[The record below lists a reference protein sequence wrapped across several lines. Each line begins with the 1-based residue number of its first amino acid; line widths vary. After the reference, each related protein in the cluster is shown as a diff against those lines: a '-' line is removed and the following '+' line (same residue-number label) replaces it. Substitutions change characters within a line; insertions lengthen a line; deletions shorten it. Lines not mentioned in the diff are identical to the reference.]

1 MEHMKNEHP
10 EEINNDKPEDIEL
23 AESSFEFRVT
33 GKFRDPLTRRLTEM
47 VRIRLALY
55 KGKIGGE
62 KGGKGTL
69 YIGKCLNS
77 KEKSFAPIEKKWRKR
92 TWNN

>member
-1 MEHMKNEHP
+1 MKNEHP

-62 KGGKGTL
+62 KGGKGTVC
-69 YIGKCLNS
+69 IGKCLNS
-77 KEKSFAPIEKKWRKR
+77 KEESFALMEKKWKKR
-92 TWNN
+92 TWKH